1 MEILKVIIR
10 LLTRRSAAVCF
21 RLALY
26 IYVILLQVQPV
37 VAQPTPEYQVK
48 AVFLFNFTQF
58 VEWPSTAFEK
68 QNAPLVIGIL
78 GKDPFGS
85 YLDETIKG
93 EEVNGHPLVVQRF
106 GRVEEVKTCHILFI
120 TPSEK
125 DQVNNIFDRL
135 KHQPIL
141 TVGDVV
147 NFSKNGGMIRFY
159 TENSKI
165 HIRINL
171 DVVKAAD
178 LTISS
183 KLLRMAEIV
192 SSK

>member
-1 MEILKVIIR
+1 MEILRAIFN
-10 LLTRRSAAVCF
+10 LLARGSASACS
-21 RLALY
+21 RISLSIY
-26 IYVILLQVQPV
+26 IVLLQVQFLS
-37 VAQPTPEYQVK
+37 AQPSPEYQIK

-58 VEWPSTAFEK
+58 VEWPSTAFER

-106 GRVEEVKTCHILFI
+106 SRAEDVKKCHILFI
-120 TPSEK
+120 TPSDK
-125 DQVNNIFDRL
+125 DQLRNIFDGL
-135 KHQPIL
+135 TNQPIL

-147 NFSKNGGMIRFY
+147 NFSKSGGMIRFF
-159 TENSKI
+159 TENNKI
-165 HIRINL
+165 RIRINL
-171 DVVKAAD
+171 DIVKDAD
-178 LTISS
+178 LIISS